1 MNSLSNLTGN
11 EKETGKA
18 NAKCEIQTTKTLA
31 NLFAQA
37 VAQISIVESAES
49 KGNWTDLKKWLL
61 NDQNQSP
68 LELTD

>member
-18 NAKCEIQTTKTLA
+18 NAKCKITTKTLA

-49 KGNWTDLKKWLL
+49 KGKWTDLKKWLL